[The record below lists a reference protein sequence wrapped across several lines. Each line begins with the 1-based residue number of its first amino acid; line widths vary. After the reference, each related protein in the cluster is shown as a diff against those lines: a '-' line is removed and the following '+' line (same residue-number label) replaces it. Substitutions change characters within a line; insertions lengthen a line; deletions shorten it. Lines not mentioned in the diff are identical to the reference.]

1 MAVRVEPDLVRGEPG
16 ELQLAGS
23 LAGPWYRHEA
33 GGRAPRVLDPVG
45 DALVVKREVPARLVV
60 RAVQDRVIDHLIRH
74 QPARPSVLI
83 RP

>member
-1 MAVRVEPDLVRGEPG
+1 MAVRVEPDLVRGELG
-16 ELQLAGS
+16 ELPLAGS
-23 LAGPWYRHEA
+23 LAGPWYRHEV

-45 DALVVKREVPARLVV
+45 DALVVKREMPTRLVV

-74 QPARPSVLI
+74 KPARPSVLI